1 MTLPGA
7 NILNENN
14 DYTVYTVNSNQ
25 NGQYSLIL
33 PKDTEGEISMLVDIN
48 MKNDFDA
55 LVANTIT
62 KESLLEKLDKEY
74 SKVKET
80 NPHGIVVFPMMDAES
95 LTNAVNSNDKQKIFD
110 ETKKIGRITS
120 ELYENLTEAGLDKSR
135 INQKIMILEKNAT
148 DTKFVDWLKTQM
160 PNFVD
165 GIKMEQEQTN
175 AVESPA
181 IESAPEPVPEAPTA
195 EENPVIPTDIFSE
208 PIAETPAAEE
218 ISTPEPMPA
227 PEAPVMPEPVAE
239 TPAVE
244 ETPTPEPMPAP
255 EAPVMP
261 EPVAET
267 PAVEETPAPEPM
279 PAPEAPVMP
288 EPVAE
293 TPAAEETP
301 VVEPQPIN
309 SVSIENTQAIPPV
322 ENNIPQPEPAQQAPQ
337 TVSIDK
343 KSGGFANILIILVI
357 LALVTFGS
365 IELGKFLFHT
375 FGA

>member
-267 PAVEETPAPEPM
+267 PA
-279 PAPEAPVMP
+279 
-288 EPVAE
+288 
-293 TPAAEETP
+293 AEETP